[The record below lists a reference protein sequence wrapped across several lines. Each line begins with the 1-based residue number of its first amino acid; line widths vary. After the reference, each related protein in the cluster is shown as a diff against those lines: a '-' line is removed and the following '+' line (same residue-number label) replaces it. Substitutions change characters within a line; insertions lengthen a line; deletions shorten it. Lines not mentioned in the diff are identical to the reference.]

1 MSIVVEGGVVRLL
14 GQCGADDVEALIAAL
29 QDGGQ
34 IAADFSATDHL
45 HGAVLQTLLI
55 FTPEVLGSP
64 RDSFVRTWLI
74 PVLQAARRKSELAGD
89 QPPSHHSVDRRR
101 IE

>member
-1 MSIVVEGGVVRLL
+1 MSVSIVDDVIKLEGS
-14 GQCGADDVEALIAAL
+14 CGADDVEALISAL
-29 QDGGQ
+29 DKSVSKS
-34 IAADFSATDHL
+34 IDFSNADHL
-45 HGAVLQTLLI
+45 HGAVLQTLLA

-74 PVLQAARRKSELAGD
+74 PVLQEARRVSELAGGKSN
-89 QPPSHHSVDRRR
+89 QPHLLHRRS